1 MTATTL
7 QGEALQASLTV
18 NDLEASAAWYVGML
32 GFSVA
37 RRVERD
43 GKLRS
48 IALAAGNVKIL
59 LNQDDGAKGRNRS
72 KGEGMSFQISTTQD
86 IDPIA
91 RNVKERGGTLDT
103 EPADMPW
110 GARVFR
116 VHDPDNFHW
125 TISRMWGA

>member
-116 VHDPDNFHW
+116 VRDPDNFRW
-125 TISRMWGA
+125 TISRMLGA